1 MAKKTDTTNTTTKQT
16 GAGKPKRK
24 LNAYFTK
31 MLNAKKN
38 GDKSFEHNGNT
49 YVQSTTAKGLL
60 VYKKK

>member
-1 MAKKTDTTNTTTKQT
+1 MAKKTDTTNATKQT
-16 GAGKPKRK
+16 GGAKPKRK

>member
-1 MAKKTDTTNTTTKQT
+1 MVKKTETTSAQSGGT
-16 GAGKPKRK
+16 KPKRK

-38 GDKSFEHNGNT
+38 NQKSFEHNGKT
-49 YVQSTTAKGLL
+49 YVQSKTAKGLL